1 MAIFRCNK
9 CAHLQEQADSEIGVT
24 LACPRCDHPT
34 QVYPTIFFVTRLLE
48 KYFTAQREVI
58 RLTTAATAGAAGAAP
73 PAKPADS
80 AGPPAGVDLSNTDRM
95 TSNEQHQPIVDW
107 FRRKQVSVQIAAGAV
122 DTSGF
127 FDEVATLIGRNLP
140 LLKEVLDRIRWAQQK
155 GYASTV
161 IPFDGKSPADVQ
173 SLTSFCRQLYEY
185 SFVAKTVPN
194 KQKNHLLLVV
204 QTAPAIRHFFNGEWL
219 EWFALMSCMEQAT
232 ARGKQFSCAR
242 KLGLT
247 LADGEQLEV
256 DVFLLLDGGLPILI
270 ECKSGEY
277 RQDIDK
283 YVGLR
288 KRLGLSGTNLILC
301 VAGLEDEIAKGLT
314 AMYDLSFVS
323 ERGLLQHLG
332 RLV

>member
-1 MAIFRCNK
+1 MM
-9 CAHLQEQADSEIGVT
+9 VP
-24 LACPRCDHPT
+24 CPRCGNPT

-58 RLTTAATAGAAGAAP
+58 RLNAAVAGGSEAASAAPAAATPAAT
-73 PAKPADS
+73 
-80 AGPPAGVDLSNTDRM
+80 VDLSNTDRL
-95 TSNEQHQPIVDW
+95 TSSEQHQPIADW
-107 FRRKQVSVQIAAGAV
+107 FRRRQISVQIAAQAV

-127 FDEVATLIGRNLP
+127 FDEVATLIGRDL

-161 IPFDGKSPADVQ
+161 IPFDGRSPSDAQ
-173 SLTSFCRQLYEY
+173 KLTSFCRQLYDY
-185 SFVAKTVPN
+185 SFVAKAIPN

-219 EWFALMSCMEQAT
+219 EWFALMTCVEQAT
-232 ARGKQFSCAR
+232 ARGKRFACAR
-242 KLGLT
+242 NLGLRFS
-247 LADGEQLEV
+247 DGEQQEV
-256 DVFLLLDGGLPILI
+256 DVVLLLDGQLPILI

-283 YVGLR
+283 CVGLR
-288 KRLGLSGTNLILC
+288 KRLGLGGQHLVVC
-301 VAGLEDEIAKGLT
+301 VAGLEDEMARGLT

-323 ERGLLQHLG
+323 ERGLVQFIE
-332 RLV
+332 RIV